1 MPQLDTDTICAIAT
15 APGRG
20 GIGIVRVSGPDCCK
34 ICKAIVGSVPSP
46 RIATL
51 SSFMDSESSSI
62 DEGLLLYFPGPDSFT
77 GEDVLELHAHG
88 GPYILQ
94 SLLARAQELGA
105 RLARPGEF
113 SERAFLNGKIDL
125 LQAEAIADLIDASTQ
140 QAARSALRTLQGV
153 FSARIHEI
161 VEAVTKVRVNVE
173 AAIDFSDEDI
183 DVLEST
189 GVHENLQTILND
201 VRKVFDQAEQGAM
214 LKEGIQIVIAGSPNA
229 GKSSLM
235 NAFSGY
241 DSAIVTDIPGTTRDI
256 LREQLSVDGLPV
268 TLIDTAGLRASD
280 DPVEREGVR
289 RAGKV
294 IEESD
299 QIFLVIDG
307 SQKEY
312 VKIDW
317 QRGIPESCIQPILEL
332 GVNDPAAFIER
343 CTIVIN
349 KVDLIP
355 DQAIGKASSL
365 FREQKLDLFKISAKL
380 GNGMELLRDHIK
392 DSSGYAATDS
402 NDFLAR
408 QRHLDALLKARE
420 LLEKSLSGVSEH
432 LQLELVAEDLR
443 LAQSALGEITGR
455 VSSDD
460 LLGEIFSNFCIGK

>member
-1 MPQLDTDTICAIAT
+1 MICVAIA
-15 APGRG
+15 
-20 GIGIVRVSGPDCCK
+20 
-34 ICKAIVGSVPSP
+34 GSVPSP
-46 RIATL
+46 RLATL
-51 SSFMDSESSSI
+51 SSFLDSESSPI

-77 GEDVLELHAHG
+77 GEDVIELHAHG
-88 GPYILQ
+88 GTYILQ

-161 VEAVTKVRVNVE
+161 VEAVTRVRVNVE

-189 GVHENLQTILND
+189 GVNESLGSILND
-201 VRKVFDQAEQGAM
+201 VRWVFDQAEQGAM

-241 DSAIVTDIPGTTRDI
+241 DSAIVTDIPGTTRDV

-268 TLIDTAGLRASD
+268 TLIDTAGLRFSD
-280 DPVEREGVR
+280 DPVEQEGVR
-289 RAGKV
+289 RAGRV

-299 QIFLVIDG
+299 QIFLVVDG
-307 SQKEY
+307 SQQEY
-312 VKIDW
+312 AEINW
-317 QRGIPESCIQPILEL
+317 ELGIPESCIQPILDL
-332 GVNDPAAFIER
+332 GLNDAADFIGR
-343 CTIVIN
+343 CTIIIN
-349 KVDLIP
+349 KVDLLP
-355 DQAIGKASSL
+355 DQAIGKTSSL
-365 FREQKLDLFKISAKL
+365 YRNQPLDLFKISAKQ
-380 GNGMELLRDHIK
+380 GTGIGLLREQIK
-392 DSSGYAATDS
+392 ASSGYAASDS

-408 QRHLDALLKARE
+408 QRHLDALLKARD
-420 LLEKSLSGVSEH
+420 LLEKALNGVSKH

-443 LAQSALGEITGR
+443 LAQTALGEITGD

-460 LLGEIFSNFCIGK
+460 LLGEIFSSFCIGK